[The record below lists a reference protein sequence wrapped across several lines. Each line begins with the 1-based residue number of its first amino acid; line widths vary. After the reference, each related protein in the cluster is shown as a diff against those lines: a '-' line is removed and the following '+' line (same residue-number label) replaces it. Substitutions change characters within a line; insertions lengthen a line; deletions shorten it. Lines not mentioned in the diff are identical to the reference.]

1 MIIGLTGQTG
11 AGKSTVS
18 NLFVRE
24 PGVVSIDA
32 DKVARQVVSNGT
44 ACLTDLALE
53 FSISILNADGTLNRK
68 KLASIVFGDR
78 EKLRRLNEITFPY
91 IVGEIKNQITR
102 LQQEGKSTI
111 VLDAPT
117 LFESRTDKL
126 CDKVVVVIADP
137 QLRATRIVQRDGLTR
152 AEAQARIDSQHG
164 DEYYTKRADYVIENS
179 GDLTSLRLRVLEV
192 LEELNKNRQD

>member
-24 PGVVSIDA
+24 PGVVCIDA
-32 DKVARQVVSNGT
+32 DKVAREVVSTGT
-44 ACLTDLALE
+44 ACLTDLVLE

-68 KLASIVFGDR
+68 KLASIVFGDK

-91 IVGEIKNQITR
+91 IVAEIKNQIAQR
-102 LQQEGKSTI
+102 RKEGKSTI
-111 VLDAPT
+111 LLDAPT

-126 CDKVVVVIADP
+126 CDKIVVVIADP
-137 QLRATRIVQRDGLTR
+137 QLRLKRIMQRDDLTR
-152 AEAQARIDSQHG
+152 EEAEARIDSQHD
-164 DEYYTKRADYVIENS
+164 DEFYTKRADYVIENS
-179 GDLTSLRLRVLEV
+179 GDLASLRLRVLEV
-192 LEELNKNRQD
+192 LSELGK